1 MGSLTA
7 VPAPPDAPGTAQ
19 ALFAEAHR
27 RRQRRWLAGLTAALV
42 ACAAAAAVT
51 VTWLDRAPGQD
62 AEPAGAAGL
71 AAAARSSAVAAVW
84 FDGTRLRTGN
94 VHLTGQITQ
103 RTGPEVNAASLPLVQ
118 AGGRIYWINPMG
130 GGVPFAP
137 YTAWYPRVVQYLDRA
152 TGKIGIAGPGNTAF
166 VSANR
171 RHLYMAQDATTL
183 GEMPVAGGVPR
194 QLTLPRGWYLPGGDG
209 SAELGYDGLAT
220 ANGVIVQSR
229 ESASWRPQVLAMWN
243 PASGK
248 VKVLGRGLAALG
260 AYTPPR
266 GRYSLLAWLPAVCRF
281 PDNCLLKITNTASL
295 ATRTLRGPLPG
306 GFAVGGAFSPD
317 GTRLA
322 VFPQTPPRGMVP
334 GYARLALVDLS
345 TGVVRIMPRPRI
357 TLGLDIGWALWLPDG
372 RHLIVGTGTGS
383 YLVDSP
389 TLSARPLVLARA
401 HGHNANSQDIN
412 FTAAILSPRG

>member
-19 ALFAEAHR
+19 ALFAEARR
-27 RRQRRWLAGLTAALV
+27 RRQRRWLAGVTAALV
-42 ACAAAAAVT
+42 ASAAVAAVT
-51 VTWLDRAPGQD
+51 VTWLHQAPGQD
-62 AEPAGAAGL
+62 AEHGGAAGL
-71 AAAARSSAVAAVW
+71 AVAARSSAVAAVW

-103 RTGPEVNAASLPLVQ
+103 RAGPEVNAASLPLVQ

-137 YTAWYPRVVQYLDRA
+137 YTAWYPRVVEYLDRA
-152 TGKIGIAGPGNTAF
+152 TGKVGIAGPGNTAF
-166 VSANR
+166 VSANG

-183 GEMPVAGGVPR
+183 GEMPVAGGVAR

-243 PASGK
+243 PASGT
-248 VKVLGRGLAALG
+248 VKVLGRGLAVLG
-260 AYTPPR
+260 AYTPPQR
-266 GRYSLLAWLPAVCRF
+266 RYSLLAWLPSACRF

-345 TGVVRIMPRPRI
+345 TGVIRVVPGPRI
-357 TLGLDIGWALWLPDG
+357 TLGLDIGWAKWLPDG
-372 RHLIVGTGTGS
+372 SHLIVGTGTGS
-383 YLVDSP
+383 YLVDSAA
-389 TLSARPLVLARA
+389 LSARPLVLARA
-401 HGHNANSQDIN
+401 QGHNANSQDIN
-412 FTAAILSPRG
+412 FTAAILSPRW

>member
-1 MGSLTA
+1 M
-7 VPAPPDAPGTAQ
+7 
-19 ALFAEAHR
+19 
-27 RRQRRWLAGLTAALV
+27 
-42 ACAAAAAVT
+42 
-51 VTWLDRAPGQD
+51 
-62 AEPAGAAGL
+62 
-71 AAAARSSAVAAVW
+71 AAVW

-103 RTGPEVNAASLPLVQ
+103 RAGPEVNAASLPLVQ
-118 AGGRIYWINPMG
+118 AGGRIYWVNPLG

-166 VSANR
+166 VSANGR
-171 RHLYMAQDATTL
+171 YLYMAQDATTL
-183 GEMPVAGGVPR
+183 GEIPVAGGVLR
-194 QLTLPRGWYLPGGDG
+194 QLTLPHGWYLPGGDG
-209 SAELGYDGLAT
+209 SAELSYEGLAT

-229 ESASWRPQVLAMWN
+229 ESGSWRPRVFGLWD
-243 PASGK
+243 PGSGT
-248 VKVLGRGLAALG
+248 VDVLGRGLAVLG
-260 AYTPPR
+260 AYTAPE

-322 VFPQTPPRGMVP
+322 VFPQTPHRGMAP

-345 TGVVRIMPRPRI
+345 TGAARVVPKPRI

-372 RHLIVGTGTGS
+372 RYLIMGTGTRS
-383 YLVDSP
+383 YLVDSA
-389 TLSARPLVLARA
+389 TLTARPLVLARP
-401 HGHNANSQDIN
+401 HSHKANSQDIN
-412 FTAAILSPRG
+412 STAAILPPHW